1 MNDML
6 KQRLVGAL
14 ILVALGVV
22 FWPIIF
28 VEPGQRST
36 MEQVRIPP
44 PPMIDTAPIES
55 PDQEGLRASPAESGG
70 EEAGEA
76 FIEDI
81 IESPATTAT
90 VAEPAAPDPA
100 MTAESHP
107 RGTARAPGA
116 RQPGVPVAW
125 LLQVASVSS
134 AAKADELRTSCWS
147 RGKRPSSRNLP
158 RAGKSFTGCMSAPIS
173 SGRSWKNP
181 GGYRY
186 PLQRCTRSS
195 SGIRPDAGNLAP
207 DGGGLGDHRRAR
219 RLDPAQPVAG
229 FVREAMSLA
238 GWVAAFL
245 WPTCSSTRWPAC
257 WPAPLKI
264 LPAAMLPPTP
274 FCLSARWSHR
284 RLSPSSPRNSSRRP
298 GLRYLTAC
306 WARYSVLPGDHPYS
320 RVCVRHAPAGATD
333 RVVVA

>member
-28 VEPGQRST
+28 VEPGQRSAT
-36 MEQVRIPP
+36 EQLRIPP

-100 MTAESHP
+100 MPAEIHTREVPPERPVLDS
-107 RGTARAPGA
+107 R
-116 RQPGVPVAW
+116 GVPVAW

-134 AAKADELRTSCWS
+134 AAKADELRDQLLAS
-147 RGKRPSSRNLP
+147 REKAFVKKFTQSGKVFYRVYVGPNFE
-158 RAGKSFTGCMSAPIS
+158 RAQLEKIQADIDTRFKVHSLIV
-173 SGRSWKNP
+173 
-181 GGYRY
+181 RY
-186 PLQRCTRSS
+186 
-195 SGIRPDAGNLAP
+195 
-207 DGGGLGDHRRAR
+207 
-219 RLDPAQPVAG
+219 
-229 FVREAMSLA
+229 
-238 GWVAAFL
+238 
-245 WPTCSSTRWPAC
+245 
-257 WPAPLKI
+257 
-264 LPAAMLPPTP
+264 TP
-274 FCLSARWSHR
+274 
-284 RLSPSSPRNSSRRP
+284 
-298 GLRYLTAC
+298 
-306 WARYSVLPGDHPYS
+306 
-320 RVCVRHAPAGATD
+320 
-333 RVVVA
+333 

>member
-28 VEPGQRST
+28 VEPGQRSAT
-36 MEQVRIPP
+36 EQLRIPP

-100 MTAESHP
+100 MTAESHTREVP
-107 RGTARAPGA
+107 PERPALDSR
-116 RQPGVPVAW
+116 GVPVAW

-134 AAKADELRTSCWS
+134 AAKADELRDQLLAS
-147 RGKRPSSRNLP
+147 REKAFVKKFTQSGKVFYRVYVGPNFE
-158 RAGKSFTGCMSAPIS
+158 RAQLEKIQADIDTRFKVHSLIV
-173 SGRSWKNP
+173 
-181 GGYRY
+181 RY
-186 PLQRCTRSS
+186 
-195 SGIRPDAGNLAP
+195 
-207 DGGGLGDHRRAR
+207 
-219 RLDPAQPVAG
+219 
-229 FVREAMSLA
+229 
-238 GWVAAFL
+238 
-245 WPTCSSTRWPAC
+245 
-257 WPAPLKI
+257 
-264 LPAAMLPPTP
+264 TP
-274 FCLSARWSHR
+274 
-284 RLSPSSPRNSSRRP
+284 
-298 GLRYLTAC
+298 
-306 WARYSVLPGDHPYS
+306 
-320 RVCVRHAPAGATD
+320 
-333 RVVVA
+333 

>member
-55 PDQEGLRASPAESGG
+55 PDQEGLRASPTASGD

-100 MTAESHP
+100 MTAESHTREVP
-107 RGTARAPGA
+107 PERPALDSR
-116 RQPGVPVAW
+116 GVPVAW

-134 AAKADELRTSCWS
+134 AAKADELRDQLLVTREKAFVKKFTQS
-147 RGKRPSSRNLP
+147 GKVFYRVYVGPNFE
-158 RAGKSFTGCMSAPIS
+158 RAQLEKIQADIDTRFKVHSLIV
-173 SGRSWKNP
+173 
-181 GGYRY
+181 RY
-186 PLQRCTRSS
+186 
-195 SGIRPDAGNLAP
+195 
-207 DGGGLGDHRRAR
+207 
-219 RLDPAQPVAG
+219 
-229 FVREAMSLA
+229 
-238 GWVAAFL
+238 
-245 WPTCSSTRWPAC
+245 
-257 WPAPLKI
+257 
-264 LPAAMLPPTP
+264 TP
-274 FCLSARWSHR
+274 
-284 RLSPSSPRNSSRRP
+284 
-298 GLRYLTAC
+298 
-306 WARYSVLPGDHPYS
+306 
-320 RVCVRHAPAGATD
+320 
-333 RVVVA
+333 

>member
-100 MTAESHP
+100 MTAESHTREVP
-107 RGTARAPGA
+107 PERPALDSR
-116 RQPGVPVAW
+116 GVPVAW

-134 AAKADELRTSCWS
+134 AAKADELRDQLLVTREQAFVKKFTQS
-147 RGKRPSSRNLP
+147 GKVFYRVYVGPNFE
-158 RAGKSFTGCMSAPIS
+158 RAQLEKIQADIDTRFKVHSLIV
-173 SGRSWKNP
+173 
-181 GGYRY
+181 RY
-186 PLQRCTRSS
+186 
-195 SGIRPDAGNLAP
+195 
-207 DGGGLGDHRRAR
+207 
-219 RLDPAQPVAG
+219 
-229 FVREAMSLA
+229 
-238 GWVAAFL
+238 
-245 WPTCSSTRWPAC
+245 
-257 WPAPLKI
+257 
-264 LPAAMLPPTP
+264 TP
-274 FCLSARWSHR
+274 
-284 RLSPSSPRNSSRRP
+284 
-298 GLRYLTAC
+298 
-306 WARYSVLPGDHPYS
+306 
-320 RVCVRHAPAGATD
+320 
-333 RVVVA
+333 

>member
-100 MTAESHP
+100 MTAESHTREVP
-107 RGTARAPGA
+107 PERPALDSR
-116 RQPGVPVAW
+116 GVPVAW

-134 AAKADELRTSCWS
+134 AAKADELRDQLLAS
-147 RGKRPSSRNLP
+147 REKAFVKKFTQSGKVFYRVYVGPNFE
-158 RAGKSFTGCMSAPIS
+158 RAQLEKIQADIDTRFKVHSLIV
-173 SGRSWKNP
+173 
-181 GGYRY
+181 RY
-186 PLQRCTRSS
+186 
-195 SGIRPDAGNLAP
+195 
-207 DGGGLGDHRRAR
+207 
-219 RLDPAQPVAG
+219 
-229 FVREAMSLA
+229 
-238 GWVAAFL
+238 
-245 WPTCSSTRWPAC
+245 
-257 WPAPLKI
+257 
-264 LPAAMLPPTP
+264 TP
-274 FCLSARWSHR
+274 
-284 RLSPSSPRNSSRRP
+284 
-298 GLRYLTAC
+298 
-306 WARYSVLPGDHPYS
+306 
-320 RVCVRHAPAGATD
+320 
-333 RVVVA
+333 

>member
-28 VEPGQRST
+28 VEPGQRSAT
-36 MEQVRIPP
+36 EQLRIPP

-100 MTAESHP
+100 MTAESHTREVP
-107 RGTARAPGA
+107 PERPALDSR
-116 RQPGVPVAW
+116 GVPVAW

-134 AAKADELRTSCWS
+134 AAKADELRDQLLVTREKAFVKKFTQS
-147 RGKRPSSRNLP
+147 GKVFYRVYVGPNFE
-158 RAGKSFTGCMSAPIS
+158 RAQLEKIQADIDTRFKVHSLIV
-173 SGRSWKNP
+173 
-181 GGYRY
+181 RY
-186 PLQRCTRSS
+186 
-195 SGIRPDAGNLAP
+195 
-207 DGGGLGDHRRAR
+207 
-219 RLDPAQPVAG
+219 
-229 FVREAMSLA
+229 
-238 GWVAAFL
+238 
-245 WPTCSSTRWPAC
+245 
-257 WPAPLKI
+257 
-264 LPAAMLPPTP
+264 TP
-274 FCLSARWSHR
+274 
-284 RLSPSSPRNSSRRP
+284 
-298 GLRYLTAC
+298 
-306 WARYSVLPGDHPYS
+306 
-320 RVCVRHAPAGATD
+320 
-333 RVVVA
+333 